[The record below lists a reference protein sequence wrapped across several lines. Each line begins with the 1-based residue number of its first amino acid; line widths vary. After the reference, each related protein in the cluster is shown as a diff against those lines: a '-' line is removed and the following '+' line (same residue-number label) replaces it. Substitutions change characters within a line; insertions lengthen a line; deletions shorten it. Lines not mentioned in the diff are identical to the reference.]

1 MMQQAFATSQMN
13 VQLAARPGASAVL
26 LTLVGVVVVAPLIG
40 AFAWGRRV
48 RSREPG
54 PPRPEEQP
62 RLPNGKAVGDVVE
75 RREPD
80 ELPRTHRRRKPHE
93 LKGDGIES
101 RPASGRR
108 DRTR

>member
-1 MMQQAFATSQMN
+1 MAMSDVHAQ
-13 VQLAARPGASAVL
+13 VAARSGASSAL
-26 LTLVGVVVVAPLIG
+26 LTIVGVLVVVLLIG
-40 AFAWGRRV
+40 AFAWGRRA

-62 RLPNGKAVGDVVE
+62 RLPHGSAAGDVVE

-80 ELPRTHRRRKPHE
+80 DLPRTSRRRKPHE
-93 LKGDGIES
+93 LKGNGIES